1 MTASRSPRT
10 LARRAFAVVL
20 FVLLALV
27 GGTSFAQAVAPL
39 ATPPADAPL
48 LAPPVRVALPPIP
61 SGYVSKDAGWIQ
73 FHYPPTAAPRVEPL
87 IRDADAVRRELA
99 DKLGQPVLERVEIRV
114 VSTAEEMA
122 SLAPIGAPPPE
133 YASGVAYAA
142 ARLVILSL
150 MPPRGAEAVDLDEV
164 FRHELA
170 HVALADA
177 VEHVHVPRW
186 FNEGFAVVA
195 SGESAGQRLRTLW
208 DATLSGTLLPLS
220 ELDRSFPQRDY
231 QVSIAYAESAD
242 FVRYLL
248 RDSDRAR
255 FASLIAR
262 VRAGHAFERA
272 LTDAY
277 GADVRKLEFQWHA
290 DLDKRFSVIPALT
303 GGSLLWVVAG
313 VAMGW
318 VYVKKRRRAKRIL
331 DRWASEEAAEDA
343 LRARL
348 EAIRAQAAEEPL
360 AYMSAASHSRELP
373 RVEHAGS
380 WHTLH

>member
-1 MTASRSPRT
+1 MTAAALVRRFARHA
-10 LARRAFAVVL
+10 LALAL
-20 FVLLALV
+20 FGLLTLV
-27 GGTSFAQAVAPL
+27 GGSSLAQALAPL
-39 ATPPADAPL
+39 AAPPVDAPL
-48 LAPPVRVALPPIP
+48 LAPPLRVALPPVP
-61 SGYVSKDAGWIQ
+61 AGYLSKDLGWIR
-73 FHYPPTAAPRVEPL
+73 FHYPQAATPRVEPL
-87 IRDADAVRRELA
+87 IRDAEAVRRELSE
-99 DKLGQPVLERVEIRV
+99 KLGQAVLDRVEIRV
-114 VSTAEEMA
+114 ASTAEEMA
-122 SLAPIGAPPPE
+122 SLAPVGAPPPE
-133 YASGVAYAA
+133 YASGVAYSD

-208 DATLSGTLLPLS
+208 DATLSGTLVPLS

-248 RDSDRAR
+248 RESDRAR
-255 FASLIAR
+255 FASLVAR
-262 VRAGHAFERA
+262 VRSGHSFDRA

-277 GADVRKLEFQWHA
+277 GADARKLEFQWHA

-313 VAMGW
+313 AAMGW
-318 VYVKKRRRAKRIL
+318 VYVKKRRRAKKIL
-331 DRWASEEAAEDA
+331 DRWAHEEAAEDA
-343 LRARL
+343 LRVRL
-348 EAIRAQAAEEPL
+348 EAIRAQAPDEPL
-360 AYMSAASHSRELP
+360 AYVPGAPRSRELP